1 MSRARKGSRRFAL
14 CIESGEYP
22 ASLERLKLYEL
33 VPDADAEAH
42 KQLRIVDESGEDYLY
57 PSGYFKLVTLSPSLR
72 RHVVGRPGRATKR
85 VASIRS
91 VRRTPPV

>member
-14 CIESGEYP
+14 CIETGEYP

-42 KQLRIVDESGEDYLY
+42 EQLRVVDESGEDYLY
-57 PSGYFKLVTLSPSLR
+57 PSQYFKLVTLSPGLR
-72 RHVVGRPGRATKR
+72 RHVVGRRGRATKR
-85 VASIRS
+85 VASIRTI
-91 VRRTPPV
+91 R

>member
-1 MSRARKGSRRFAL
+1 MRRVRKGSRRFAL

-42 KQLRIVDESGEDYLY
+42 EQLRIVDESGEDYLY
-57 PSGYFKLVTLSPSLR
+57 PSRYFKLVTLSPGLR
-72 RHVVGRPGRATKR
+72 RHIAGRRGRVTKR
-85 VASIRS
+85 AASIRTA
-91 VRRTPPV
+91 R

>member
-1 MSRARKGSRRFAL
+1 MRRARKGSRRFAL

-57 PSGYFKLVTLSPSLR
+57 PSQYFKLVTLSRGLR
-72 RHVVGRPGRATKR
+72 RHVVGRRRRATKR
-85 VASIRS
+85 VASIRT
-91 VRRTPPV
+91 VR